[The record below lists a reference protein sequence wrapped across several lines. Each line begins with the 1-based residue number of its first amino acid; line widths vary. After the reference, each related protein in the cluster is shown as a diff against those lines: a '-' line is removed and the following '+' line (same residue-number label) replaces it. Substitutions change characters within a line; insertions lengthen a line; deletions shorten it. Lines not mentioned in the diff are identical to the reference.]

1 MMTSDDKVGGW
12 VKKRQNHDD
21 VILECPLTETW
32 CTIRNF
38 EFSEDFFPSGD
49 QVKLTQSFDLRLFIA
64 V

>member
-1 MMTSDDKVGGW
+1 MFFPDFAIAPCSRIGKG
-12 VKKRQNHDD
+12 
-21 VILECPLTETW
+21 LTETW

-49 QVKLTQSFDLRLFIA
+49 QVKLTQSLDLRLFIA

>member
-1 MMTSDDKVGGW
+1 MLELAT
-12 VKKRQNHDD
+12 
-21 VILECPLTETW
+21 ILNLFPDFAIPPCTTCIGKGLTETRF
-32 CTIRNF
+32 TIRNF